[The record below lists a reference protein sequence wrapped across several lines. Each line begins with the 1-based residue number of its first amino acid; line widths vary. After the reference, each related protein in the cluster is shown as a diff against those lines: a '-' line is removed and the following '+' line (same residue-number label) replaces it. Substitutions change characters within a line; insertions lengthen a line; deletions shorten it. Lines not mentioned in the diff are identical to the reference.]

1 METIPWNK
9 LETLRKLTELRMK
22 YPSMEEISN
31 NDKLDYIKELEFFAT
46 GINQKIY
53 DIKIVTKMSG
63 SRLISQYDIAL
74 EEIVKQR
81 RKGKE
86 DSTSYIEYE
95 KIEEEIKNTYMGI
108 LICKQHYVCR
118 ILRIHEYVGTYTGIH
133 ADFRR
138 WI

>member
-1 METIPWNK
+1 MSIMNIVDIAQIASALAAVGSFVGSIIVYKRSVNRECK

-31 NDKLDYIKELEFFAT
+31 NELDYIKELEFFAT

-95 KIEEEIKNTYMGI
+95 QMIE
-108 LICKQHYVCR
+108 Q
-118 ILRIHEYVGTYTGIH
+118 LRKLKK
-133 ADFRR
+133 R
-138 WI
+138 